1 MSETTQSTAR
11 ARREAIRRLIR
22 TRIVSTQE
30 ELRALLAEE
39 GFDVTQATLS
49 RDLARL
55 GAKRV
60 ALPSGGTAY
69 EVDGIEPVDADE
81 ALRAVAGSVLLVDE
95 TDALVVVHTP
105 PGAAPSVGLAVDQ
118 SRMPGVAGTIAG
130 DDTIFIAPKKGISP
144 EEIAEELRAI
154 WMKGRP

>member
-30 ELRALLAEE
+30 ELRTLLAEE

-69 EVDGIEPVDADE
+69 EVDGLEPVDAEE
-81 ALRAVAGSVLLVDE
+81 ALRAVAGSVLFVDE

-105 PGAAPSVGLAVDQ
+105 PGAAPSVGLALDQ
-118 SRMPGVAGTIAG
+118 SRMPGLAGTIAG
-130 DDTIFIAPKKGISP
+130 DDTIFIAPKKGVSP
-144 EEIAEELRAI
+144 DEIAEELRAI
-154 WMKGRP
+154 WLK

>member
-1 MSETTQSTAR
+1 MRESPQASVR

-39 GFDVTQATLS
+39 GFEVTQATLS

-55 GAKRV
+55 GARRV
-60 ALPSGGTAY
+60 ALPTGGTAY
-69 EVDGIEPVDADE
+69 ELDGLEPTDPEE
-81 ALRAVAGSVLLVDE
+81 ALRAVAASVLLVDE

-105 PGAAPSVGLAVDQ
+105 PGAAPSVGLALDQ
-118 SRMPGVAGTIAG
+118 SRLTGVAGTIAG
-130 DDTIFIAPKKGISP
+130 DDTVFIAPKKGVSP
-144 EEIAEELRAI
+144 AVVARQLRGI
-154 WMKGRP
+154 WMKG

>member
-1 MSETTQSTAR
+1 MNENRPVRQ
-11 ARREAIRRLIR
+11 RREAIRRLIR
-22 TRIVSTQE
+22 TRLVSTQE
-30 ELRALLAEE
+30 ELRSLLAEE

-69 EVDGIEPVDADE
+69 EVDGVVAVEGDE
-81 ALRAVAGSVLLVDE
+81 ALRAVANSVLMVDE

-105 PGAAPSVGLAVDQ
+105 PGAAPAVGLALDN
-118 SRMPGVAGTIAG
+118 SRLAGVAGTVAG
-130 DDTIFIAPKKGISP
+130 DDTIFIAPKKGSSP
-144 EEIAEELRAI
+144 EELAETLRAI
-154 WMKGRP
+154 WMKG